1 MKTES
6 QNDTEGTTTN
16 FLQTASAVV
25 SNLNSSERKNTLLL
39 LDSGS
44 QRSYIS
50 EKLRNELNLPT
61 LRRERLFIKTFG
73 NTNSKCKSVDIVPLN
88 VITSNK
94 TITIE
99 AICTPDICDSLT
111 NQNVKAVS
119 TNYNNLKNLK
129 LADSVITDTKSINIF
144 IGLDYYYLFVTG
156 DIIRGEPNEPI
167 ALNSIFGWILC
178 GTFAKTTQANFNVTH
193 LFRADTL

>member
-39 LDSGS
+39 LDSGN
-44 QRSYIS
+44 QWSYIL

-61 LRRERLFIKTFG
+61 LGRERLFIKTFR
-73 NTNSKCKSVDIVPLN
+73 NSNSKGKNVDIVPLN

-94 TITIE
+94 AITIE
-99 AICTPDICDSLT
+99 A
-111 NQNVKAVS
+111 
-119 TNYNNLKNLK
+119 NN
-129 LADSVITDTKSINIF
+129 
-144 IGLDYYYLFVTG
+144 
-156 DIIRGEPNEPI
+156 
-167 ALNSIFGWILC
+167 
-178 GTFAKTTQANFNVTH
+178 
-193 LFRADTL
+193 

>member
-39 LDSGS
+39 LDSGN
-44 QRSYIS
+44 QWSYIS

-61 LRRERLFIKTFG
+61 LGRERLFIKTFR
-73 NTNSKCKSVDIVPLN
+73 NSNSKGKNVDIVPLN

-94 TITIE
+94 AITIE
-99 AICTPDICDSLT
+99 A
-111 NQNVKAVS
+111 
-119 TNYNNLKNLK
+119 NN
-129 LADSVITDTKSINIF
+129 
-144 IGLDYYYLFVTG
+144 
-156 DIIRGEPNEPI
+156 
-167 ALNSIFGWILC
+167 
-178 GTFAKTTQANFNVTH
+178 
-193 LFRADTL
+193 

>member
-61 LRRERLFIKTFG
+61 LRREHLFIKT
-73 NTNSKCKSVDIVPLN
+73 S
-88 VITSNK
+88 
-94 TITIE
+94 E
-99 AICTPDICDSLT
+99 A
-111 NQNVKAVS
+111 A
-119 TNYNNLKNLK
+119 
-129 LADSVITDTKSINIF
+129 
-144 IGLDYYYLFVTG
+144 TG
-156 DIIRGEPNEPI
+156 GV
-167 ALNSIFGWILC
+167 L
-178 GTFAKTTQANFNVTH
+178 
-193 LFRADTL
+193 

>member
-6 QNDTEGTTTN
+6 QDDTEETTN
-16 FLQTASAVV
+16 NFSNNKNTILLRTSSTVV

-39 LDSGS
+39 LDSRS

-50 EKLRNELNLPT
+50 EKLRNELSLPS

-73 NTNSKCKSVDIVPLN
+73 KSNSKCRSVDIVSLN

-99 AICTPDICDSLT
+99 AICTPDICDPLT

-119 TNYNNLKNLK
+119 TNYNHLKNLK
-129 LADSVITDTKSINIF
+129 LADSSNTDTKSINIL

-156 DIIRGEPNEPI
+156 DIMRGNI
-167 ALNSIFGWILC
+167 TSQLL
-178 GTFAKTTQANFNVTH
+178 
-193 LFRADTL
+193 